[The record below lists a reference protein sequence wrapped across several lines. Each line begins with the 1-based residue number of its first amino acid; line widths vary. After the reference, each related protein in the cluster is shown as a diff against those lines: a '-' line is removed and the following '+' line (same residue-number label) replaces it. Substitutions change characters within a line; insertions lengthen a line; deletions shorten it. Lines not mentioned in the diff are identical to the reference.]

1 MTEWLDDNQQHVW
14 RLYLDVNRM
23 MIDKLDDGLS
33 QRNDLALTDY
43 EILVM
48 LSEADERRLRMSELA
63 QRVLVSR
70 SKLTY
75 RIDQLT
81 RRGFVC
87 REQSEDDGRGMF
99 AVLTPAG
106 FSLLEASAPGHVTD
120 VNTFLFDHLDDDD
133 LATLQAILERTR
145 AKLG

>member
-1 MTEWLDDNQQHVW
+1 MTAWLDDAEQHVW
-14 RLYLDVNRM
+14 RLYLDVNTK
-23 MIDKLDDGLS
+23 MIEALDDGLR

-48 LSEADERRLRMSELA
+48 LSEAADRRLRMSELA

-75 RIDQLT
+75 RIDQLA

-99 AVLTPAG
+99 AVLTPEG
-106 FSLLEASAPGHVTD
+106 FALLEASAPGHVQD
-120 VNTFLFDHLDDDD
+120 VRRLLFDHLDDGD
-133 LATLQAILERTR
+133 LDTLRAILERALAELR
-145 AKLG
+145 